1 MSGQQYTS
9 QTCVSRT
16 AKIQVS
22 PFTDDV
28 MKWWNNYM
36 SVYML
41 VLCKVPSWEW
51 GNQICE
57 VLEWGPPRKDGEEG
71 EEGAL
76 EGWGG
81 WEGGEPKLLA
91 RKVPMK
97 EADELPIN
105 PLPASWMGQKGKK
118 ESED

>member
-1 MSGQQYTS
+1 
-9 QTCVSRT
+9 
-16 AKIQVS
+16 
-22 PFTDDV
+22 
-28 MKWWNNYM
+28 M

-76 EGWGG
+76 EG
-81 WEGGEPKLLA
+81 
-91 RKVPMK
+91 
-97 EADELPIN
+97 
-105 PLPASWMGQKGKK
+105 
-118 ESED
+118 